1 VTARFGG
8 VVALVASGAL
18 VLAACGSSSG
28 KAASQ
33 PPASPTTAP
42 ASSTGSGAKPV
53 AMTASSK
60 LGEILVD
67 SKDRTLYTLTK
78 NGTPVACTG
87 QCLTFWPPL
96 LLPAGVTTAV
106 AGSGVG
112 TLGMAAMSGGEQVS
126 YHGAPLYRFSMDK
139 AAGETN
145 GEGINAFGGTWHVVK
160 IGTSPTTTSPGAG
173 GAPGASTTTS
183 TSGYGY

>member
-1 VTARFGG
+1 
-8 VVALVASGAL
+8 
-18 VLAACGSSSG
+18 
-28 KAASQ
+28 
-33 PPASPTTAP
+33 
-42 ASSTGSGAKPV
+42 
-53 AMTASSK
+53 MTASSK
-60 LGEILVD
+60 LGDILVD
-67 SKDRTLYTLTK
+67 SKGMTLYTLTK

-112 TLGMAAMSGGEQVS
+112 TLGMASMSGGEQVS

-145 GEGINAFGGTWHVVK
+145 GEGISSFGGTWHAVK
-160 IGTSPTTTSPGAG
+160 IGASPSASPTTSPAG
-173 GAPGASTTTS
+173 GAPAATTT
-183 TSGYGY
+183 TAGYGY